1 MASLVLLRN
10 PLAPQTREQFHL
22 PAGALVIDWLQ
33 DNYPQGFG
41 MPIKFFVNGTEK
53 DLDDLDYSVA
63 DDDVAV
69 IALMPAEPIS
79 TGTLIYYGIML
90 TIAAISLAASVY
102 LYTQLPQAGK
112 AGKPTT
118 VYDVNGD
125 QNTARIGEPIPVIYG
140 NVLMAPD
147 YVAQPYSYYDW
158 SQTNYSS
165 QLYNGIQYLDMLMCV
180 GQGDVDVTDVFVG
193 DTDATTIEAGVVTW
207 RAFKPSQHGGVLGNI
222 SAAMGG
228 RFNENV
234 ITSTEVSNQEFVDT
248 GDTAGPFATA
258 KPGNRG
264 TIFEIDIVFPG
275 GQTNPDADGDVNGRD
290 TYFTVTYQELDDND
304 NLIGAPAAAFIRAS
318 TNANTQISGP
328 NVTNIVNT
336 TVGEKNKT
344 AIGAPLRRTYRV
356 NTGRSARWSV
366 KIYRNTGAPNAKN
379 GSDRFLWAGLKLYV
393 DNPSSAAYGNVTLLA
408 CRIKASQGLGQDASV
423 KLRVRAIRQISQ
435 PGGGAI
441 AQSTS
446 AADAFADAYT
456 DAVYGAARPRSELD
470 VTTLNT
476 VRAKWAA
483 YPFNHV
489 FKDRGTVWDA
499 LRTIT
504 APYSAQPMPLGA
516 MMSVAQDGIKPIRSA
531 LFTDANIISDS
542 MMVNYSFDEEGAS
555 DGVEI
560 EYLDPKDFKQI
571 YVTYPA
577 GAFRPESYSLLGV
590 TSTQHATEYA
600 TLSWNRRQQQ
610 RKTITF
616 DTELEGLLLQLG
628 DRIGVSHN
636 VPKWGDGGLVISK
649 IGSNEIVVD
658 HDLDWTGGVKYV
670 VLRKPDGGVTD
681 PVLVTK
687 GSGPNVIVFPA
698 AVPTTVN
705 LDNDFEYTSFAFG
718 SLTTIV
724 RDFIVTST
732 RPNGE
737 DSVTVEAVNYA
748 PGIYTGAMAF
758 MVT

>member
-69 IALMPAEPIS
+69 IALMPAEPVS

-140 NVLMAPD
+140 SVLMAPD

-158 SQTNYSS
+158 SQTKYDD
-165 QLYNGIQYLDMLMCV
+165 QRYNGIQYLDMLMCV
-180 GQGDVDVTDVFVG
+180 GQGDVDVTDVYVG
-193 DTDATTIEAGVVTW
+193 DTDATTIETGVVTW
-207 RAFKPSQHGGVLGNI
+207 QAFKPSQHKSLIGNI
-222 SAAMGG
+222 SAAMGA
-228 RFNENV
+228 RFSENV
-234 ITSTEVSNQEFVDT
+234 VTSTEVSNQDFIKT

-264 TIFEIDIVFPG
+264 TFFEIDIVFPV
-275 GQTNPDADGDVNGRD
+275 GQTDPDTDGEIKGRQ
-290 TYFTVTYQELDDND
+290 TVFRITYQELDDND
-304 NLIGAPAAAFIRAS
+304 VLVGSPVSLNITAS
-318 TNANTQISGP
+318 TRADGNPVSGP
-328 NVTNIVNT
+328 NATNINVT
-336 TVGEKNKT
+336 TANEKNKT
-344 AIGAPLRRTYRV
+344 EIGSPLRRTYRV

-366 KIYRNTGAPNAKN
+366 KIYRITDSPNAKN
-379 GSDRFLWAGLKLYV
+379 GGDRFIWAGLKLYV
-393 DNPSSAAYGNVTLLA
+393 DTPASSVYGNVTLLA

-423 KLRVRAIRQISQ
+423 KLRVRAIRQLAQ
-435 PGGGAI
+435 PSGGAI

-483 YPFNHV
+483 YPFNYV

-531 LFTDANIISDS
+531 LFTDANIVSDS
-542 MMVNYSFDEEGAS
+542 MMINYSFDEEGAS

-590 TSTQHATEYA
+590 TSTPHATEYA

-636 VPKWGDGGLVISK
+636 VPKWGDGGLIVGIS
-649 IGSNEIVVD
+649 GLVLTAD
-658 HDLDWTGGVKYV
+658 HELDWSGTAAKQI
-670 VLRKPDGGVTD
+670 VLRKQDGGVTD
-681 PVLVTK
+681 PISVAKGATPDKIVLL
-687 GSGPNVIVFPA
+687 S
-698 AVPTTVN
+698 PTLPTIN
-705 LDNDFEYTSFAFG
+705 IDNDYEYTSFAFG
-718 SLTTIV
+718 SATTLV
-724 RDFIVTST
+724 RDFIVTRT
-732 RPNGE
+732 TPNG
-737 DSVTVEAVNYA
+737 DNTVTVEAVNYA
-748 PGIYTGAMAF
+748 PAIYAGAMKF
-758 MVT
+758 LV